1 MMSLGTRTM
10 LLWLLFGFLFSH
22 AIRIPCKP
30 GNDLKEDFPDLD
42 TLLSTGIPVENQ
54 SSTEVADTNL

>member
-1 MMSLGTRTM
+1 M